1 MTDTMSLTRD
11 IGAGSALCF
20 LAFLDYVQ
28 TLTYY
33 SRLCGTIFISKPL
46 KRTKPSVPKQAGKEK
61 VSVGS
66 KKSADRK
73 NLMFCLKF
81 FQQS

>member
-33 SRLCGTIFISKPL
+33 SRLCGTIFYIKAF
-46 KRTKPSVPKQAGKEK
+46 KMHKTKCAKAGW
-61 VSVGS
+61 
-66 KKSADRK
+66 
-73 NLMFCLKF
+73 
-81 FQQS
+81 